1 MIFRKLNGNAQTLI
15 NLRKYNLP
23 SYVFYAAEEYQDY
36 DDPENAN
43 GSEEWSQLDAWQ
55 SQIETDFD
63 YIYDTLQNVANSKRS
78 MPKTSTPYPQAR
90 PPSFGLT
97 SEMTERR
104 LQMTTTPLKAKVKK
118 SVAFDDNEEVQLIE
132 KIEMA
137 DNAALGIANGA
148 ISNEDAFEEEIEE
161 EEEYSYGGLL
171 RPGSHKPSGYA
182 KSFDHYLNTQDL
194 DKNVQRLKSPSG
206 DDRIR
211 VKKFPKRR
219 SRSPGESKSPSRPTK
234 LKNFEDG
241 DSDYAHAQLPPS
253 YSVPESGNKF
263 GSSSDTGNARRAK
276 CRQLANWGTVKR
288 NKIKLK
294 LKLLMRISATLN

>member
-1 MIFRKLNGNAQTLI
+1 MIH
-15 NLRKYNLP
+15 LRKYNLL
-23 SYVFYAAEEYQDY
+23 SYILYAAEDYQDY
-36 DDPENAN
+36 DDRKNAN

-63 YIYDTLQNVANSKRS
+63 YIYDTLQNVSNSKRS

-90 PPSFGLT
+90 PSSFGLT

-132 KIEMA
+132 KIEVA
-137 DNAALGIANGA
+137 HNAALGIANGA

-161 EEEYSYGGLL
+161 EEYSYGGLL
-171 RPGSHKPSGYA
+171 RPGAHKQSGYA

-211 VKKFPKRR
+211 VKKYLRRR
-219 SRSPGESKSPSRPTK
+219 SRSPGESKSPSRPTR
-234 LKNFEDG
+234 LKNSEDG
-241 DSDYAHAQLPPS
+241 DSDYAYAQLPPS
-253 YSVPESGNKF
+253 YCVPESGNKF

-276 CRQLANWGTVKR
+276 CSLLANWGTVQR
-288 NKIKLK
+288 NKTKIKIVNENKCNL
-294 LKLLMRISATLN
+294 